1 MGSFNGTCV
10 VSGMPL
16 QAGDKVRILLLTE
29 NPYDR
34 HEAHRACH
42 MHGWWVPRTFPI
54 KGEYNDYG
62 TVENVEPGV
71 GQDLWLDTFKLDG
84 IPQGTGDNTV
94 HDVAVDFDTDFEGFL
109 EALWEGRVKVSQRAR
124 RQGLSLAEQASLE
137 DAQPEWLPTLSRV
150 QAALA
155 DFPKSTE
162 YGQEGF
168 LVDALE
174 YGVIRV
180 RWVGEYGK
188 GSELG
193 VLTRMQGKLEQFA
206 TVITAG
212 SGNYSHSKPE
222 LRVLPKPG
230 PDRSLYAPTEDS
242 PLQVSYAMIRED
254 VWQALL
260 LLDNNSSW
268 GVSITPL
275 KQYLA
280 DLTAAYAGELAQ
292 QLFLEGVKGVA
303 LRNLEPLSDPPATL
317 LLRGLELLR
326 GFDSVPPKT
335 LWIVDDRAVLG
346 PVVGLSRQWRYLLEH
361 NIPLEK
367 AQDFIASVAEMA
379 YVHCVLSNIRFIWR
393 PSALCGPQYGDF
405 KDHEKFFEAML
416 DVAHTKAI
424 EQSDEDEGELSMGSK
439 FGHST

>member
-242 PLQVSYAMIRED
+242 PLRVSYAMIRED

-260 LLDNNSSW
+260 QLSSDS
-268 GVSITPL
+268 VVLTR
-275 KQYLA
+275 A
-280 DLTAAYAGELAQ
+280 EVTAAYVSEIGKQQRRVEVVEALKIAQGDTFDALKEELM
-292 QLFLEGVKGVA
+292 
-303 LRNLEPLSDPPATL
+303 
-317 LLRGLELLR
+317 R
-326 GFDSVPPKT
+326 GFDSVPSKT

-361 NIPLEK
+361 NVPLEK
-367 AQDFIASVAEMA
+367 AQDFLASVAEMA
-379 YVHCVLSNIRFIWR
+379 CVYRVLANIRFIWR
-393 PSALCGPQYGDF
+393 PSAICGPQYGDF
-405 KDHEKFFEAML
+405 QDHEKFFEAML

>member
-1 MGSFNGTCV
+1 
-10 VSGMPL
+10 
-16 QAGDKVRILLLTE
+16 
-29 NPYDR
+29 
-34 HEAHRACH
+34 

-242 PLQVSYAMIRED
+242 PLRVSYAMIRED

-260 LLDNNSSW
+260 QLSSDS
-268 GVSITPL
+268 VVLTR
-275 KQYLA
+275 A
-280 DLTAAYAGELAQ
+280 EVTAAYVSEIGKQQRRVEVVEALKIAQGDTFDALKEELM
-292 QLFLEGVKGVA
+292 
-303 LRNLEPLSDPPATL
+303 
-317 LLRGLELLR
+317 R
-326 GFDSVPPKT
+326 GFDSVPSKT

-361 NIPLEK
+361 NVPLEK
-367 AQDFIASVAEMA
+367 AQDFLASVAEMA
-379 YVHCVLSNIRFIWR
+379 CVYRVLANIRFIWR
-393 PSALCGPQYGDF
+393 PSAICGPQYGDF
-405 KDHEKFFEAML
+405 QDHEKFFEAML